1 MCEIKTEGVY
11 GDFSEDKSIFDFS
24 NFSFTSKYYDDLNK
38 YVVGKMKDKTGGIA
52 NEEIVELKP
61 KIYSFLIDNVVSI
74 KKAKGVNKSVVAR
87 INHSEYNNVLLNNKS
102 LSHSMNRI

>member
-1 MCEIKTEGVY
+1 MCEIKTEDVY
-11 GDFSEDKSIFDFS
+11 GDFGEDKSIFDFS

-87 INHSEYNNVLLNNKS
+87 INHSEYNDVLLNNKS

>member
-24 NFSFTSKYYDDLNK
+24 NLSFTSKYYDDLNK

-87 INHSEYNNVLLNNKS
+87 INHSEYNDVLLNNKS

>member
-1 MCEIKTEGVY
+1 
-11 GDFSEDKSIFDFS
+11 
-24 NFSFTSKYYDDLNK
+24 
-38 YVVGKMKDKTGGIA
+38 MKDKTGGIA

-87 INHSEYNNVLLNNKS
+87 INHSEYNDVLLNNKS

>member
-24 NFSFTSKYYDDLNK
+24 NLSFTSKYYDDLNK

-61 KIYSFLIDNVVSI
+61 KIYSLLIDNVVSI

-102 LSHSMNRI
+102 LSHSMNKI

>member
-74 KKAKGVNKSVVAR
+74 KKAKGVNKSVVAG
-87 INHSEYNNVLLNNKS
+87 INHSEYNDVLLNNKS

>member
-1 MCEIKTEGVY
+1 
-11 GDFSEDKSIFDFS
+11 
-24 NFSFTSKYYDDLNK
+24 
-38 YVVGKMKDKTGGIA
+38 MKNKTGGIA

-102 LSHSMNRI
+102 LSHSMNKI